1 MEVTKFECVTI
12 KTNEEMWM
20 EKLLDLIS
28 EKRIDRSWLKMS
40 G

>member
-1 MEVTKFECVTI
+1 MEVTKFECVKN